1 MTFLDL
7 TMSASR
13 RKRKKEKIYLT
24 RTWRRLFYLA
34 SLFLALAKFAFR
46 DYREIP
52 QLDTYDLGD
61 LDEETYSPIDV
72 NVRRNAEEVMRRR
85 DREQTRQQGRAR
97 IPSAFLD
104 IDMGMGIQTSST

>member
-1 MTFLDL
+1 MEAFVLLCFTL
-7 TMSASR
+7 SG
-13 RKRKKEKIYLT
+13 
-24 RTWRRLFYLA
+24 
-34 SLFLALAKFAFR
+34 LAKFAFR

-61 LDEETYSPIDV
+61 LDEETYSPIDI

-85 DREQTRQQGRAR
+85 DKEQSRQQGRAR

-104 IDMGMGIQTSST
+104 IDMGILHQQLHSESLTTV